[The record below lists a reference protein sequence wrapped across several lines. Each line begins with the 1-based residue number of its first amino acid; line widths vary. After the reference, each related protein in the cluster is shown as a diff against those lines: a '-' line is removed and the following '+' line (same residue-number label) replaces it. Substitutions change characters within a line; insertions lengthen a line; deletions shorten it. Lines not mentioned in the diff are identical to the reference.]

1 MRSLRSGCGRLPLLP
16 YRLRETRNVLS
27 YFLNQYGILLS
38 KPEWNI
44 LFRQQKETESK
55 IENKMVL
62 HCLLLFFCVF
72 FSAKTEVTEMVF
84 QGPIRC
90 KIGNKKAKLYL
101 PLFFHSF
108 SPWSL
113 LNTNSEF
120 TLSQDCPLWWFM
132 WVRGGGGGGGIEGLC
147 KWMEGAGSA
156 TSQSAC
162 TLEAPPPLG
171 FVSCAPF
178 VLQGLCS
185 EHFWHVRLDV
195 LQAK

>member
-55 IENKMVL
+55 VENKMVL

-101 PLFFHSF
+101 PLFFHPF

-113 LNTNSEF
+113 LNTNSGF
-120 TLSQDCPLWWFM
+120 TLSPDCSLWWFV
-132 WVRGGGGGGGIEGLC
+132 WVGAGRGRGGGC
-147 KWMEGAGSA
+147 GA
-156 TSQSAC
+156 
-162 TLEAPPPLG
+162 
-171 FVSCAPF
+171 
-178 VLQGLCS
+178 
-185 EHFWHVRLDV
+185 
-195 LQAK
+195 

>member
-1 MRSLRSGCGRLPLLP
+1 MRSLRSGCGCLPLLP

-101 PLFFHSF
+101 LLFFPSF
-108 SPWSL
+108 LSL
-113 LNTNSEF
+113 KPTEYKLGF
-120 TLSQDCPLWWFM
+120 TLSPDCSLW
-132 WVRGGGGGGGIEGLC
+132 
-147 KWMEGAGSA
+147 
-156 TSQSAC
+156 
-162 TLEAPPPLG
+162 
-171 FVSCAPF
+171 
-178 VLQGLCS
+178 
-185 EHFWHVRLDV
+185 
-195 LQAK
+195 